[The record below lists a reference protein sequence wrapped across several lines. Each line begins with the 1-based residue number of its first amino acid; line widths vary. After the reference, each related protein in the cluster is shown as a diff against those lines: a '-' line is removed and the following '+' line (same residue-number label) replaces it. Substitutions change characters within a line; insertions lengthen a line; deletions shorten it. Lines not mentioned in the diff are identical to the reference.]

1 MKVGNHNALSGDT
14 APGRTRSSIDGEC
27 IGWAGG
33 MGLRVG
39 SININDMYNNDG
51 DQGGPRVCEAH
62 EVK

>member
-1 MKVGNHNALSGDT
+1 
-14 APGRTRSSIDGEC
+14 
-27 IGWAGG
+27 

-62 EVK
+62 EVKYRVALVRAPFLLQKFMVDH